1 MAVPGDESCK
11 EVGPM
16 SEKNPNTDIRC
27 RVSSCT
33 YHCGDRDYCT
43 LHSIQ
48 VEPCQNCGQAS
59 DESMCAS
66 YRHK

>member
-1 MAVPGDESCK
+1 
-11 EVGPM
+11 M

-33 YHCGDRDYCT
+33 YHCGDRDYCS

-48 VEPCQNCGQAS
+48 GRTLPELRFRSGV
-59 DESMCAS
+59 
-66 YRHK
+66 R

>member
-1 MAVPGDESCK
+1 
-11 EVGPM
+11 M
-16 SEKNPNTDIRC
+16 SMNEPSTDIRC

-33 YHCGDRDYCT
+33 YHCGDRDYCS

-48 VEPCQNCGQAS
+48 VEPCQNCGSGQAC
-59 DESMCAS
+59 DESMCGS

>member
-1 MAVPGDESCK
+1 
-11 EVGPM
+11 M
-16 SEKNPNTDIRC
+16 SQKNPNTDIRC

-33 YHCGDRDYCT
+33 YHCGDRDYCS

-48 VEPCQNCGQAS
+48 VEPCQNCGSGQAC
-59 DESMCAS
+59 DESMCGS